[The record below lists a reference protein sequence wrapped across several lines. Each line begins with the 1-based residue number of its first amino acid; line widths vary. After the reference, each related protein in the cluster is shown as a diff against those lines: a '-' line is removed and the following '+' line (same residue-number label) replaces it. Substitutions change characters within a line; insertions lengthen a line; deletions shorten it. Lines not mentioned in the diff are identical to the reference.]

1 MSIKFRWM
9 SKAQLVLQVLRR
21 LDAGERLEKPHYC
34 SQQMYDLMRLCWN
47 INPDHRPRLGMLRK
61 LLVGAVFVIAECRDA
76 SDPALGNDMLQ
87 MSPKDRIIIIENN
100 GLLWFGQSLYMQIH
114 IGRPSTSLNSKDPFE
129 VDWDDAFDVASS
141 NDYFTPNKPEPAE
154 VDTKEN
160 IFQFTP
166 RPSSTPAVL
175 PSASPEQQHSTDVYS
190 FSSRPNTVAGV
201 TNQVTTLRYANP

>member
-1 MSIKFRWM
+1 MKVFLLLLAGSFIHAAHGDVFGGESWDTPEKIDEIYLRNPVVGDPLDFTVNDVSIIAHSITGSR
-9 SKAQLVLQVLRR
+9 ATPGLTPNVL
-21 LDAGERLEKPHYC
+21 C
-34 SQQMYDLMRLCWN
+34 
-47 INPDHRPRLGMLRK
+47 
-61 LLVGAVFVIAECRDA
+61 
-76 SDPALGNDMLQ
+76 
-87 MSPKDRIIIIENN
+87 
-100 GLLWFGQSLYMQIH
+100 
-114 IGRPSTSLNSKDPFE
+114 RPSTSLNSKDPFE

-160 IFQFTP
+160 IFQFTT

-201 TNQVTTLRYANP
+201 TNQVTTLRYANIHLP